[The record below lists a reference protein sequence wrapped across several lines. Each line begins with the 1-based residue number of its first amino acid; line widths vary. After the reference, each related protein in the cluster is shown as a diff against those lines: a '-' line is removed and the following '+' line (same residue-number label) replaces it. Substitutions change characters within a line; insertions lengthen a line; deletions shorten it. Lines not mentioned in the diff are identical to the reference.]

1 MATKYSDFIH
11 LQNFL
16 PVYDILEEGVSSW
29 QSFIPTAQFNEMLQ
43 RSLTAITSSEISKRR
58 SIWVRGTFGTGKSH
72 ASAVV
77 KHLLCDDFDSIKTYI
92 ENINDPALKSQVRN
106 LRQN

>member
-43 RSLTAITSSEISKRR
+43 R
-58 SIWVRGTFGTGKSH
+58 
-72 ASAVV
+72 
-77 KHLLCDDFDSIKTYI
+77 
-92 ENINDPALKSQVRN
+92 
-106 LRQN
+106 